1 LGRFS
6 KGQLARI
13 VDQKIGL
20 FSSIRQSSQN
30 INKFNLSHTGGYFD
44 HGYNRS
50 CTSRRWTTGGNN
62 SAGPSDATDGAPIN
76 QLTAQAIRHTGQ
88 GKIVVQN
95 NDDQGASRN
104 LNLALD
110 QLENM

>member
-1 LGRFS
+1 MVITEVALVVG
-6 KGQLARI
+6 GQEQQQHQTDTTTTATP
-13 VDQKIGL
+13 
-20 FSSIRQSSQN
+20 SQSTPGA
-30 INKFNLSHTGGYFD
+30 LSTEA
-44 HGYNRS
+44 
-50 CTSRRWTTGGNN
+50 TTGGNN
-62 SAGPSDATDGAPIN
+62 SGGPSDATDGAPIN